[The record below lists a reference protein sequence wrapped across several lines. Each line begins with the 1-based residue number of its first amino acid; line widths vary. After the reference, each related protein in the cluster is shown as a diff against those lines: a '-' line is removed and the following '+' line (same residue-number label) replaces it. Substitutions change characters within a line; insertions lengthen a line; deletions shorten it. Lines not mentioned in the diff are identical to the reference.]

1 MKTLQKI
8 TLVIGLIALFASCQ
22 TKTDVKQVLS
32 NLETRKGIM
41 DTIANHSDMSKEMM
55 VILMNSKNGMMLMM
69 ENHGT
74 MMKMM
79 QDNPEMMKKMMSD
92 MMEKCKS
99 DTAMMS
105 TMSKTMMGSK
115 EMMDMMEKM
124 KSEKMDI
131 KGKKSM
137 KGMKM

>member
-1 MKTLQKI
+1 MKTLKNI
-8 TLVIGLIALFASCQ
+8 ALVIGLMALFASCQ
-22 TKTDVKQVLS
+22 TKTDVKQALS
-32 NLETRKGIM
+32 NLETRKEIM
-41 DTIANHSDMSKEMM
+41 DTIARNSDMSKEMM
-55 VILMNSKNGMMLMM
+55 VTLMNSPNGIMLMM

-79 QDNPEMMKKMMSD
+79 QDNPAMMQKMMSD

-99 DTAMMS
+99 DTIMMS
-105 TMSKTMMGSK
+105 TMCKTMMDSK
-115 EMMDMMEKM
+115 EMMGMMDKM
-124 KSEKMDI
+124 KSEKKDM